1 MKDIAKHKTLWKMN
15 STSEPLLLAGV
26 EVNPLKKFTI
36 PKIRRAAG
44 KGNIYYFQGR
54 RGYFITITAFF

>member
-1 MKDIAKHKTLWKMN
+1 MKEIAKHRTLLKMN

-26 EVNPLKKFTI
+26 EDNPLKKFTI

-44 KGNIYYFQGR
+44 KGNIYYFHGR
-54 RGYFITITAFF
+54 WDYFITITAFF